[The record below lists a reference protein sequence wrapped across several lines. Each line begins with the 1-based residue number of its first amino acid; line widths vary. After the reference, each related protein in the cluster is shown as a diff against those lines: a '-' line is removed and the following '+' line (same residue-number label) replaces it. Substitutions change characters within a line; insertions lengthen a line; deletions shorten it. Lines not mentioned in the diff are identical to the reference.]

1 MSDRRAERN
10 GKKMFNF
17 RIINL
22 PDGNQIINRSLK
34 TPYNALTPIQMA
46 EYMEVDAQLAIAD
59 RFKRKVQ
66 VESERRRKLVK
77 NPLYRFACLCGIV

>member
-22 PDGNQIINRSLK
+22 SDGNQIIDRSLK
-34 TPYNALTPIQMA
+34 TPYNALTPIQMI
-46 EYMEVDAQLAIAD
+46 EYVEIDVQLTIAD
-59 RFKRKVQ
+59 RLKKKAQ
-66 VESERRRKLVK
+66 AESERRRKLVK

>member
-1 MSDRRAERN
+1 
-10 GKKMFNF
+10 MFDF

-22 PDGNQIINRSLK
+22 PDGNQVIRKDLK
-34 TPYNALTPIQMA
+34 TPYNALTPVQMA

-59 RFKRKVQ
+59 RFKRKVHA
-66 VESERRRKLVK
+66 ESERRHKLSM